1 MKLLD
6 LLSVD
11 CIRAPLES
19 TSKQG
24 VIDELVDLL
33 AADNRVKSASALKE
47 AVWTREQTRTTG
59 IGHGLAI
66 PHGKCEGMNNLAI
79 AIGKP
84 AQPMDFEAIDEQPV
98 SLIVLLA
105 SPPDRTSEHIQAL
118 ADEPVTAQECRVALA
133 GGENLYA
140 IGIKPRTHASA
151 CREIVQPFADIFA
164 DQKITEQDHDP
175 SPAPFPVHCNL
186 PKRRVQ
192 THVPRHFRRIGNPAG
207 RWRTRPTVRAIKQE
221 PGGPLNPA
229 SAPHRRKPHQS
240 SPIPRFVCRR
250 TATHD
255 R

>member
-24 VIDELVDLL
+24 VINELVDLL

-66 PHGKCEGMNNLAI
+66 PHGKCDGMSNLAI

-98 SLIVLLA
+98 SLVVLLA

-118 ADEPVTAQECRVALA
+118 ALISRMISQEEFRERIYAATSADEIHTL
-133 GGENLYA
+133 L
-140 IGIKPRTHASA
+140 K
-151 CREIVQPFADIFA
+151 
-164 DQKITEQDHDP
+164 EQ
-175 SPAPFPVHCNL
+175 
-186 PKRRVQ
+186 
-192 THVPRHFRRIGNPAG
+192 
-207 RWRTRPTVRAIKQE
+207 
-221 PGGPLNPA
+221 
-229 SAPHRRKPHQS
+229 
-240 SPIPRFVCRR
+240 
-250 TATHD
+250 
-255 R
+255 